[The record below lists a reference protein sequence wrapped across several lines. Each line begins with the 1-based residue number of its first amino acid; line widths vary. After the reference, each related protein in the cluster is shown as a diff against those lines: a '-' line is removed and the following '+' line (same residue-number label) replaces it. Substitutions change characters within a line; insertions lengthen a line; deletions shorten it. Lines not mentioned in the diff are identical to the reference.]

1 MKQVWEDTKYPDATD
16 CYDLY
21 NRFGVKSGVYSIK
34 VDKNTTTY
42 SYCMDE
48 GWTVIQSR
56 GDFGNGITYFA
67 RDWAEYKAGFGTP
80 GNFFD
85 LPI

>member
-1 MKQVWEDTKYPDATD
+1 MKQAWEGTKYSDATD

-42 SYCMDE
+42 AYCMDE

-56 GDFGNGITYFA
+56 GDFSNGITYFA

-80 GNFFD
+80 GNFFH